1 MAWHVLQKHLM
12 HLKTIQ
18 QMGKFPRVIGAPDTS
33 IEEDPETSMA
43 VQPSVNPPIEDSGR
57 IDPLAG
63 MGLSQQ
69 QYQLILQGLVNG
81 TSSLS
86 AAVSGAGPVAGVSI
100 VSEKRSLD
108 EADDERDGKRGR
120 FEVLE

>member
-1 MAWHVLQKHLM
+1 M

-18 QMGKFPRVIGAPDTS
+18 QMGKFPRGIGAPDTS

-43 VQPSVNPPIEDSGR
+43 VQPSMNPPIEDAGR
-57 IDPLAG
+57 LDPLAG

-81 TSSLS
+81 SNSLGS
-86 AAVSGAGPVAGVSI
+86 AVGGAGPGAGVSI

-108 EADDERDGKRGR
+108 DADDERDGKRGR

>member
-1 MAWHVLQKHLM
+1 M

-18 QMGKFPRVIGAPDTS
+18 QLGKFPRAIGAPDTG

-43 VQPSVNPPIEDSGR
+43 VQPSMNSTIEDSGR

-63 MGLSQQ
+63 MGLTQV
-69 QYQLILQGLVNG
+69 QYQAILQGLVHG
-81 TSSLS
+81 DSSMSVL
-86 AAVSGAGPVAGVSI
+86 VNGAGSASGLSI
-100 VSEKRSLD
+100 GGEKRSLD
-108 EADDERDGKRGR
+108 EAEDERDGKRAR

>member
-1 MAWHVLQKHLM
+1 M
-12 HLKTIQ
+12 HLKAIQ
-18 QMGKFPRVIGAPDTS
+18 QMGKCPRTIGAPDTS

-43 VQPSVNPPIEDSGR
+43 VQPSVNPPVEDAGR

-81 TSSLS
+81 SSSLS
-86 AAVSGAGPVAGVSI
+86 SAVSGAGPGPGVSI

-108 EADDERDGKRGR
+108 DAGDERDGKRGR

>member
-1 MAWHVLQKHLM
+1 M